1 MAEYLEDRAA
11 KTVASARNPQHQF
24 ACEAIRE
31 TVPWPLHRIALDFL
45 AGGILKPGDFLPDP
59 TAVRDRRKRIRRN
72 RVGRPAGVQRPF
84 PTTFPA
90 GSGITYENLYDA
102 RMAAIL
108 AGCVRRLR
116 ESGVFHGSE
125 LDDKRVYLMEELPFM
140 MQGFSPDGDPE
151 SRYRFASTA
160 LGNRVTWLIRQR
172 NAELRQHGA
181 TVSLNERI
189 DGDGELMDALD
200 ERECPELCVRD
211 RGLAAMECLE
221 QLDMLVRRLARE
233 TSLLILMKHVLGLK
247 DETIASRLGL
257 SRTAIAR
264 RLKAIPDAA
273 KRAMREGGEA

>member
-1 MAEYLEDRAA
+1 MAEHLNDLAA
-11 KTVASARNPQHQF
+11 QAASAQKPQPSL

-31 TVPWPLHRIALDFL
+31 TVPWPLRQVALDSL
-45 AGGILKPGDFLPDP
+45 ANGVLKPCDFLPDP
-59 TAVRDRRKRIRRN
+59 SAIHDRRKHIRRN
-72 RVGRPAGVQRPF
+72 RVGRPVGAQRPF

-90 GSGITYENLYDA
+90 GSGITYENLYDSRTA
-102 RMAAIL
+102 TIL
-108 AGCVRRLR
+108 EGCVRRLR
-116 ESGVFHGSE
+116 ESGVFHGAE
-125 LDDKRVYLMEELPFM
+125 LDDKRMYLMEELPFM
-140 MQGFSPDGDPE
+140 MQGFRPDGNPE
-151 SRYRFASTA
+151 SRYKFASTA

-181 TVSLNERI
+181 TVSLNECI
-189 DGDGELMDALD
+189 NGDGELMDALD

-221 QLDMLVRRLARE
+221 QLDLLVRRLDGE

-247 DETIASRLGL
+247 HETIASRLGL

-273 KRAMREGGEA
+273 KSAMREGGEA